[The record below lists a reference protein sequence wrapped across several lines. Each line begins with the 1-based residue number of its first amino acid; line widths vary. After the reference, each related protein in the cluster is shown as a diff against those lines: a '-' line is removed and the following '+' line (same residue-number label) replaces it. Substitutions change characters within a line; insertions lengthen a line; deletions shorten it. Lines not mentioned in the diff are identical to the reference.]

1 MSQSSTEVDHFFNHD
16 GDMQVEVELTEVE
29 NPVPDGAPDEAGPAG
44 GGDGPPQPRGRRGPP
59 PGTRRGPYKR
69 IPRDAQERVVAVFN
83 EGGDWKAAATAN
95 GIPVRTAYGY
105 ITRPEGQL
113 PRPRGGATKKKVTQ
127 GMVDKMV
134 TYVEENP
141 LISLVEIGRNLRQD
155 TGVTISV
162 PTIHRHLHG
171 QLFTMKKV
179 VAEPVAMN
187 NAANKQKRAEYV
199 RKMMAAT
206 GSGRSVLYMDETNA
220 NLFLRRS
227 QGRSRR
233 GLRCSV
239 KAATSKGPNVHIIG
253 LMSQTG
259 IIYWE
264 RRRGSFRKT
273 DCSDWLRRAL
283 QACPLPLDQ
292 VTIVCDNAPVHCDLE
307 AVAAEFPGLELVRT
321 APYSAPLNPIE
332 AVWSAVKANMKRG
345 MASSFSAMMD
355 TTDGITQ
362 QEHRLR
368 YLEAKMDA
376 AMECINPVMCMNFYN
391 HVQRHYAGCVALA
404 DLAMGV

>member
-105 ITRPEGQL
+105 ITRPEEQL

-199 RKMMAAT
+199 RKVMAAT

-292 VTIVCDNAPVHCDLE
+292 VTIVCDNAPVHL
-307 AVAAEFPGLELVRT
+307 
-321 APYSAPLNPIE
+321 
-332 AVWSAVKANMKRG
+332 KANMKRG

>member
-1 MSQSSTEVDHFFNHD
+1 
-16 GDMQVEVELTEVE
+16 
-29 NPVPDGAPDEAGPAG
+29 
-44 GGDGPPQPRGRRGPP
+44 
-59 PGTRRGPYKR
+59 
-69 IPRDAQERVVAVFN
+69 
-83 EGGDWKAAATAN
+83 
-95 GIPVRTAYGY
+95 
-105 ITRPEGQL
+105 
-113 PRPRGGATKKKVTQ
+113 
-127 GMVDKMV
+127 MV

-199 RKMMAAT
+199 RK
-206 GSGRSVLYMDETNA
+206 
-220 NLFLRRS
+220 
-227 QGRSRR
+227 
-233 GLRCSV
+233 
-239 KAATSKGPNVHIIG
+239 
-253 LMSQTG
+253 
-259 IIYWE
+259 
-264 RRRGSFRKT
+264 
-273 DCSDWLRRAL
+273 
-283 QACPLPLDQ
+283 ACPLPLDQ